1 MLRFGRVWPAIAD
14 AAHRAAWRSAAARSG
29 FAIEAM
35 RRANDHLRAGTGLP
49 PRVVRHRLPDGP
61 AE

>member
-1 MLRFGRVWPAIAD
+1 MLRFGRVWSAVAD

-29 FAIEAM
+29 FPMEAI
-35 RRANDHLRAGTGLP
+35 RRANDHLRAECGLP

-61 AE
+61 AA